1 MRVPVYQFYYYSSVT
16 KGVLDGKT
24 K

>member
-1 MRVPVYQFYYYSSVT
+1 MRVPVYQVYYYSSVT